1 MSVETIESRIGA
13 VTVSYNPDLD
23 DLRHQQRALGPQ
35 VQGRYI
41 IDNGS
46 SNQAGIERLAAETGA
61 ILICLGQNAG
71 IAHAQNVGI
80 EAALAAGATHI
91 LLLDQDSIPFPE
103 MTNELLQALQR
114 LGTQSQKV
122 AAISGLYA
130 DQRTKRRSWFF
141 RERALGDGP
150 NPLVSAR
157 FLIASGMLISAQAIR
172 DVGLMN
178 AELFIDHVDTEWC
191 CRARHRGYILA
202 GLKRVLMHH
211 RLGDES
217 ITYWLGRWR
226 QFPVHAPLRHYYLV
240 RNSLWLLRLPHVDRD
255 TSIRVLLRT
264 TAIVFVSM
272 LLLPRRCSR
281 FKSCLSGLWAGLN
294 SRIQ

>member
-1 MSVETIESRIGA
+1 MFTETTASQVCA
-13 VTVSYNPDLD
+13 VTVSYNPDLN

-46 SNQAGIERLAAETGA
+46 SNLAGIELLAAETGA
-61 ILICLGQNAG
+61 ILISLGRNAG

-80 EAALAAGATHI
+80 EAALAAGATH
-91 LLLDQDSIPFPE
+91 LLLFDQDSIPLPE
-103 MTNELLQALQR
+103 MTDELLQGLRR
-114 LGTQSQKV
+114 LGALSPKV

-130 DQRTKRRSWFF
+130 DQRTKHRSWFF

-150 NPLVSAR
+150 DPLVSAR

-191 CRARHRGYILA
+191 CRARHHGYILV
-202 GLKRVLMHH
+202 GLKRVVMLH

-226 QFPVHAPLRHYYLV
+226 QFPVHVPLRHYYLV
-240 RNSLWLLRLPHVDRD
+240 RNSLWLLRLPHVDRS

-272 LLLPRRCSR
+272 LLLPRRGSR